1 MPSGRRKVSDARA
14 LALLDELLDLGDA
27 ERATRLEQIRVEDPA
42 LHDRVTR
49 LLDIATSDEG
59 SRVLASPVFGGLRA
73 AQRESSVL
81 FEPGQIISG
90 YRLLR
95 PIGRGGTSVVW
106 LGERADHAVKREVA
120 VKLPSFVF
128 TSDTDRERFAR
139 EKDLLAAMAHT
150 YIARLYDAGVARS
163 GQPFLVLEYVDGKPI
178 TAYCDEHRLNIRER
192 LRLFLQVLDAI
203 GYAHSRLVVH
213 RDIKPSNILI
223 DAQGQTKL
231 VDFGIAKALGE
242 SDLDGAHL
250 TRHGQVIGTPHYM
263 SPEQADLA
271 APDVDTRTDI
281 YSLGTVLYELLCG
294 ALPLELHRLSDREI
308 GQALR
313 DRDPAPPSRRL
324 AQLADAAD
332 RAALRAASVKELRRA
347 LQGDVDLIVMKAI
360 AKDRAA
366 RYQTAREL
374 AADIDRFL
382 DRLPVLARPPTVGYV
397 VGRFV
402 RRNRLLVGASTI
414 AFIALLVGSIVATVG
429 MVQARAAQRRASIEA
444 ETSRQV
450 ATFLVDIFAVSDP
463 GEARGNTITAREVLD
478 KGAGRI
484 ESELGDQPAVRSQ
497 LLFTIARVYRELGLY
512 RDAMPLAEQ
521 ALSLRRGSWSNPAL
535 LADSLD
541 QVGQLHSL
549 LIRHKDALPFHDEAI
564 AIRQG
569 LDSHPTGALAESRTL
584 KGVAL
589 MEDRQY
595 EPALQSFLEAQRL
608 LQDANLDVSPLQ
620 RARLAEN
627 IAQTYHYLDRL
638 AEAETFYRQAI
649 ATLRATQQSDHPF
662 LAQSLTDLAIL
673 LKVTGRLPEAEQLN
687 AEALAIYRKTLG
699 ERHPKVASLLNN
711 IAMQH
716 VAARNFDA
724 ALVEIQE
731 ALAINLESLGEK
743 HQETN
748 IVRLNLARVHYRR
761 NELEAAEREIRVV
774 LATRR
779 DTHPAGHLDLG
790 VTLDQLAAVL
800 NKQHRYAEAAL
811 AAEEARDILFKAVG
825 PQHSRTASASL
836 SLGNAL
842 RGLRRFEESETALL
856 SAHDVASKGR
866 GHYVGIERTA
876 VESLIGLYDEWG
888 KSARADEFRVV
899 LKNIDAR

>member
-1 MPSGRRKVSDARA
+1 MPSDPAEVSDARA
-14 LALLDELLDLGDA
+14 LTLLDELLDLEDA
-27 ERATRLEQIRVEDPA
+27 GRAMRLEQIRTEDPA
-42 LHDRVTR
+42 LHERVSR
-49 LLDIATSDEG
+49 LLKVATSDEG
-59 SRVLASPVFGGLRA
+59 SRVLAGPVYGELRA
-73 AQRESSVL
+73 AQRESLVRFDS
-81 FEPGQIISG
+81 GQIISG

-106 LGERADHAVKREVA
+106 LGERADGAVKREVA

-128 TSDTDRERFAR
+128 TSDTERERFVR
-139 EKDLLAAMAHT
+139 EKDLLAAMEHT
-150 YIARLYDAGVARS
+150 YIARLYDAGIAES

-178 TAYCDEHRLNIRER
+178 TAHCDEHRLNIHER

-213 RDIKPSNILI
+213 RDIKPSNILV
-223 DAQGQTKL
+223 DARGQTRL
-231 VDFGIAKALGE
+231 VDFGIAKALGD
-242 SDLDGAHL
+242 SGQDDAHL

-263 SPEQADLA
+263 SPEQAGLA
-271 APDVDTRTDI
+271 APDIDTRTDI
-281 YSLGTVLYELLCG
+281 YSLGAVLYELLCG
-294 ALPLELHRLSDREI
+294 ALPLELHRLTDHEI

-324 AQLADAAD
+324 AQLADAAE
-332 RAALRAASVKELRRA
+332 RAALRGASVSELRKT
-347 LQGDVDLIVMKAI
+347 LQGDLDLIVMKAI

-374 AADIDRFL
+374 AVDIGRYL
-382 DRLPVLARPPTVGYV
+382 DRLPVLARPPTVRYV

-402 RRNRLLVGASTI
+402 RRNRLLVGASAL
-414 AFIALLVGSIVATVG
+414 AFIALLTGSIVATVG
-429 MVQARAAQRRASIEA
+429 LMQAREAQRRASIEA
-444 ETSRQV
+444 ETSQQV
-450 ATFLVDIFAVSDP
+450 ATFLVDLFAVSDP
-463 GEARGNTITAREVLD
+463 SEARGNTITAREVLD

-521 ALSLRRGSWSNPAL
+521 SLSLRRAALPGSTQ

-549 LIRHKDALPFHDEAI
+549 LSRHKDALPFHDEAI

-569 LDSHPTGALAESRTL
+569 LDPRPAGAMSESHAL

-589 MEDRQY
+589 MQDRQY
-595 EPALQSFLEAQRL
+595 QPALQSFLEAQRL
-608 LQDANLDVSPLQ
+608 LQVAIPAATPLQ

-627 IAQTYHYLDRL
+627 IAQSYHYLDRL
-638 AEAETFYRQAI
+638 AEAEPFYRQAI
-649 ATLRATQQSDHPF
+649 ATLRSMQQPDHPV
-662 LAQSLTDLAIL
+662 LAESLADLAVL
-673 LKVTGRLPEAEQLN
+673 LKDTGRLPESEQLN

-699 ERHPKVASLLNN
+699 GRHPRVASLLNN

-716 VAARNFDA
+716 VAARNLDA
-724 ALVEIQE
+724 ALIEIQE
-731 ALAINLESLGEK
+731 ALAIDRESLGDN

-748 IVRLNLARVHYRR
+748 IVRLNLARIHYRR
-761 NELEAAEREIRVV
+761 NELSAAEREIRVV
-774 LATRR
+774 LDTRR
-779 DTHPAGHLDLG
+779 DTLPADHLDLG

-800 NKQHRYAEAAL
+800 NKQRRYAEAAR
-811 AAEEARDILFKAVG
+811 AAEEAREILLKAVG
-825 PQHSRTASASL
+825 PEHSRTASANI

-842 RGLRRFEESETALL
+842 CGLRRFEESEAALL
-856 SAHDVASKGR
+856 SAHDVAAKSRGR
-866 GHYVGIERTA
+866 YVGLERNA
-876 VESLIGLYDEWG
+876 VEGLIGLYDLWE
-888 KSARADEFRVV
+888 KPARADEYRAM
-899 LKNIDAR
+899 LRDIDAR

>member
-1 MPSGRRKVSDARA
+1 VSDALA

-27 ERATRLEQIRVEDPA
+27 ERATRLQQIRGEDSA
-42 LHDRVTR
+42 LHDRVSR
-49 LLDIATSDEG
+49 LLDVATSDEG
-59 SRVLASPVFGGLRA
+59 SRALASPVFGGLRA
-73 AQRESSVL
+73 AQRDSFVPFES
-81 FEPGQIISG
+81 GQIISG

-95 PIGRGGTSVVW
+95 LIGRGGTSVVW

-139 EKDLLAAMAHT
+139 EKDLLAAMTHT
-150 YIARLYDAGVARS
+150 HIARLYDAGIAQS

-178 TAYCDEHRLNIRER
+178 TAFCDEHRLNVRGR

-213 RDIKPSNILI
+213 RDIKPSNILT

-231 VDFGIAKALGE
+231 VDFGIAKTLGE
-242 SDLDGAHL
+242 SDLDDAHL

-263 SPEQADLA
+263 SPEQADHEA
-271 APDVDTRTDI
+271 ADVDTRTDI

-332 RAALRAASVKELRRA
+332 RAALRGASINELRKA
-347 LQGDVDLIVMKAI
+347 LQGDLDLIVMKAI

-414 AFIALLVGSIVATVG
+414 AFIALLAGSIVATVG
-429 MVQARAAQRRASIEA
+429 MVQARAAERRASTEA

-450 ATFLVDIFAVSDP
+450 ATFLVDLFAVSDP

-484 ESELGDQPAVRSQ
+484 ESDLGDQPAVRSQ

-512 RDAMPLAEQ
+512 REAMPLAEQ

-564 AIRQG
+564 AIREG
-569 LDSHPTGALAESRTL
+569 LDSRPSGALAESRTL

-608 LQDANLDVSPLQ
+608 LQDANADASPLQ

-638 AEAETFYRQAI
+638 AESETYYRQAI
-649 ATLRATQQSDHPF
+649 ATLQSTQQSDHPF

-673 LKVTGRLPEAEQLN
+673 LKDTGRLPEAEQLN

-748 IVRLNLARVHYRR
+748 IVRLNLARVHNRR

-800 NKQHRYAEAAL
+800 NKQHRYAEAAR
-811 AAEEARDILFKAVG
+811 AAEEARDILLKAAG

-842 RGLRRFEESETALL
+842 LGLRRFEESETALL
-856 SAHDVASKGR
+856 AAHDVASKGR
-866 GHYVGIERTA
+866 GRYVGIERTA
-876 VESLIGLYDEWG
+876 VESLVGLYDAWG
-888 KSARADEFRVV
+888 KPARADEFRVV